1 MAAWRVKYYAI
12 FYIFHILSH
21 ERAGCDYLETLY
33 TELKLKSIQTQLLEV
48 VDTDL
53 FISNKFEEYT
63 GSWVLGLKYLYN
75 SCTRLSHHASV
86 R

>member
-1 MAAWRVKYYAI
+1 MFPIQVQA
-12 FYIFHILSH
+12 HLLTDN
-21 ERAGCDYLETLY
+21 ERAGCDYIVTLY

-53 FISNKFEEYT
+53 FISNKFEEST
-63 GSWVLGLKYLYN
+63 GSWVLGLKYLCN
-75 SCTRLSHHASV
+75 SCTSLFHHASV